1 MQSFP
6 GDERVLIGADYNGH
20 VEEGKRGDEEVMGGF
35 GIQDRN
41 AEGQM
46 VVDFP

>member
-1 MQSFP
+1 
-6 GDERVLIGADYNGH
+6 
-20 VEEGKRGDEEVMGGF
+20 MGRF

-46 VVDFP
+46 VVDFVKRDGNGCSEYVLPEEAGTQRG